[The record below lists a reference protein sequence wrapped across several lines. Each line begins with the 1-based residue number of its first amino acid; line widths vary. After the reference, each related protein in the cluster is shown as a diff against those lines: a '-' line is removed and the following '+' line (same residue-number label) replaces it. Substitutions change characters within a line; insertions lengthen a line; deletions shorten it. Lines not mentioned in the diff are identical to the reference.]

1 MKKLTMAAFIS
12 MSLISL
18 QAAAQQEVNETG
30 YRRNET
36 RTAQTRLEPMIN
48 MAAASFRYTGEDKDL
63 TDYSHSVKGLR
74 AGLTFQAGITPSFSL
89 VSDLYYLRK
98 GGKLDD
104 GNPLTTGASVIRL
117 HTIELP
123 VLARV
128 HLGRFYVNAGPSIG
142 YIINGKQKINDQSV
156 KLLFDHSANGY
167 KRFDAGVQ
175 AGDGFYLPFKQK
187 TLGLDIRYNHGLTPI
202 SRNTAIYNRALM
214 FSVHVSKAWKR
225 NPLAKK

>member
-1 MKKLTMAAFIS
+1 MKKVTMAALIS

-48 MAAASFRYTGEDKDL
+48 MAAASFRYTGGDNAL
-63 TDYSHSVKGLR
+63 ADYSHSVKGLR
-74 AGLTFQAGITPSFSL
+74 AGLSFQAGITPSFSL

-104 GNPLTTGASVIRL
+104 GNPLTTGASTIRL
-117 HTIELP
+117 HAIELP

-142 YIINGKQKINDQSV
+142 YIINGKQKINDLSV

-175 AGDGFYLPFKQK
+175 AGAGFYLPFKQK
-187 TLGLDIRYNHGLTPI
+187 TLGLDIRYNHGLTRI
-202 SRNTAIYNRALM
+202 SRNTEMYNRALM
-214 FSVHVSKAWKR
+214 FSVHFSKAWKR
-225 NPLAKK
+225 NPFAKK